1 MLVDKYM
8 EIILSTQRTE
18 GSHHHK
24 ECMDQIADNPL
35 TIANYMAGRGK
46 DKAVIYQ
53 DIKNR
58 RNYSRPFHNKGHN
71 YRRYNN
77 RGYNARGYQN
87 NGYNNNST
95 IITMDT

>member
-1 MLVDKYM
+1 M

-35 TIANYMAGRGK
+35 TIANYMTVRGK

-53 DIKNR
+53 DIKTEEIIAG
-58 RNYSRPFHNKGHN
+58 PF
-71 YRRYNN
+71 
-77 RGYNARGYQN
+77 
-87 NGYNNNST
+87 T
-95 IITMDT
+95 IKVTTTGDTTIEDTMPEDTKTMDTTTIVQ